1 MKKGIDVS
9 YWNGIID
16 WKRVKNAGIDFAIIR
31 LGYRTTLDTQALY
44 NIREAKKHGIKVA
57 VYWFLYWDRAT
68 IEQNAQA
75 CAEYMRSAELALDA
89 TWVFTD
95 LEYDSWDKAKERC
108 TRAKC
113 SAYMKQFINALK
125 SQGIKK
131 IGIYCNNDYFKNYI
145 NWNEFNGYPIWLAD
159 YSGGADY
166 DCIIQQY
173 SSHGRVGGIDGNVDM
188 NYLMQDDFFSVSSD
202 TEKVEETKMGVTAK
216 QILDT
221 ARGWLGY
228 SESNGKWWEIVD
240 GVYNNY
246 IRNHRGAGRGY
257 ILSRSDAWCDC
268 FVSSLFIKN
277 NAVSLI
283 GDVECGCPNHIQI
296 LRGHGLWL
304 GLVRPQAGDLVF
316 FDWGLGRSEWGSDH
330 IGIVESVNGNT
341 ITTIEGNKN
350 NSVSRRTIAWNDANI
365 CGYARPKYGKAETT
379 APVIEYDFTTKSGK
393 AINKTKLYEGKVV
406 SDTLNVRKAPD
417 VSAGTCSFS
426 PLKKNTL
433 IDVCDEMKNGWLYVK
448 NDNNLYGFVSGQY
461 VVREGEK
468 KPVAE
473 NIATD
478 FTAKDKSLFTLTGK
492 GTPNMT
498 EKAVAKITASML
510 NVRTWAGTEFP
521 NIKSYPTLGYGN
533 LVSVCDSI
541 ADADGDTW
549 LYVKIAD
556 KYYGFISADYV
567 ELQ

>member
-1 MKKGIDVS
+1 MLKGIDVS
-9 YWNGIID
+9 YHNGIID
-16 WKRVKNAGIDFAIIR
+16 WQRVKADGVKFAIIR
-31 LGYRTTLDTQALY
+31 LGYRKTLDTQAAY
-44 NIREAKKHGIKVA
+44 NIMGAKRAGLKVA
-57 VYWFLYWDRAT
+57 VYWFLYWNNAT
-68 IEQNAQA
+68 IDDNAKA
-75 CAEYMRSAELALDA
+75 CMSYLGANGLSTAD
-89 TWVFTD
+89 TWIFTD
-95 LEYDSWDKAKERC
+95 LEYDSWTKAGETC
-108 TRAKC
+108 TKSKC
-113 SAYMKQFINALK
+113 TSYLSKFIKSLK
-125 SQGIKK
+125 NYGAEH
-131 IGIYCNNDYFKNYI
+131 IGIYCNNDYFVNYI
-145 NWNEFNGYPIWLAD
+145 DWNKFNGYPVWLAD
-159 YSGGADY
+159 YNGGADY

-173 SSHGRVGGIDGNVDM
+173 TSKGRVDGIDGDVDM

-202 TEKVEETKMGVTAK
+202 TKQEEITMGVTAK

-228 SESNGKWWEIVD
+228 SEASGKWWEIVD

-246 IRNHRGAGRGY
+246 IRSHRGAGRGY
-257 ILSRSDAWCDC
+257 VLNKSDAWCDC

-304 GLVRPQAGDLVF
+304 GLVRPQAGDLIF
-316 FDWGLGRSEWGSDH
+316 FDWQQGRSEWGSDH

-365 CGYARPKYGKAETT
+365 CGYARPKYGKAET
-379 APVIEYDFTTKSGK
+379 AVPVVEYDFTTKSGK
-393 AINKTKLYEGKVV
+393 AINKTKLYTGKVV

-448 NDNNLYGFVSGQY
+448 NDKDLYGFVSGQY
-461 VVREGEK
+461 IVKEGEK
-468 KPVAE
+468 QPITA

-521 NIKSYPTLGYGN
+521 NIKSYPILGYGN

-541 ADADGDTW
+541 ADSDGDTW

-567 ELQ
+567 EVQ